1 MTAASE
7 LAIRIADAI
16 IADFIDRRGLRQEW
30 DMIAPEDQREIRD
43 TWIEIIENELGGR
56 SKGQ

>member
-43 TWIEIIENELGGR
+43 TWIEIIENELGER